1 MINIGLRPAV
11 LIEELASKQAFGSLL
26 SLRIIIG
33 NTAQFK
39 AHGLLEYY
47 SVSLPKKSRQ
57 GVSLTLI
64 YLYNLTINLAAQSAH
79 LNYAVL
85 P

>member
-1 MINIGLRPAV
+1 MHPDTG
-11 LIEELASKQAFGSLL
+11 AFLFAIL
-26 SLRIIIG
+26 G

-47 SVSLPKKSRQ
+47 SVSFSKISE
-57 GVSLTLI
+57 GAATVSPPELCGIALI
-64 YLYNLTINLAAQSAH
+64 
-79 LNYAVL
+79 V

>member
-1 MINIGLRPAV
+1 MLEAAPYLYSREFKLYDLSNLTPRPI
-11 LIEELASKQAFGSLL
+11 LFT
-26 SLRIIIG
+26 IG
-33 NTAQFK
+33 NTAQIK

-64 YLYNLTINLAAQSAH
+64 YLYNLTKNLAAQSAH

>member
-1 MINIGLRPAV
+1 MI
-11 LIEELASKQAFGSLL
+11 L
-26 SLRIIIG
+26 SCNVIG

-57 GVSLTLI
+57 GDSLTSNSRRADVK
-64 YLYNLTINLAAQSAH
+64 NL
-79 LNYAVL
+79 V
-85 P
+85 

>member
-1 MINIGLRPAV
+1 MMR
-11 LIEELASKQAFGSLL
+11 
-26 SLRIIIG
+26 
-33 NTAQFK
+33 AQFK

-64 YLYNLTINLAAQSAH
+64 YLYNLTKNLAAHSAH

>member
-1 MINIGLRPAV
+1 MI
-11 LIEELASKQAFGSLL
+11 L
-26 SLRIIIG
+26 SCNVIG

-57 GVSLTLI
+57 GDSLTSI
-64 YLYNLTINLAAQSAH
+64 YLYNLTKNLTAQSAH

-85 P
+85 PIIPYSHRADVKNLA